1 MVGPAP
7 IRAAIPG
14 RVPRMTISE
23 LLGELRDRGIV
34 LACEGDEL
42 LVRSMKRALDPALVE
57 ALRAHKPALRELV
70 RSGGYAA
77 AMEPP
82 PSAPLLELTEAEREA
97 VAAGV

>member
-23 LLGELRDRGIV
+23 LLGQLRERGIV

-42 LVRSMKRALDPALVE
+42 LVRSMERALDAPLLD
-57 ALRAHKPALRELV
+57 ALRANKPALRELV

-77 AMEPP
+77 AMAAPRP
-82 PSAPLLELTEAEREA
+82 APLLELTDAEIGEV
-97 VAAGV
+97 VAT